1 MMNTTKFLRLALTA
15 LGCSVLLSMPT
26 SASELVYT
34 PVNPTFGGNP
44 ANASGLQANAAA
56 QNNYKA
62 PVVTKVP
69 LTALEKFNNQLQS
82 AILSRLKGETLD
94 GLFDGKGNLLAGGT
108 VTFGNYII
116 KITQKDDGTLVM
128 ETSDITIPNSSTLI
142 NVGTVSDLTR
152 AQAQ

>member
-1 MMNTTKFLRLALTA
+1 MMTIAKIIRRTLPV
-15 LGCSVLLSMPT
+15 LGCSVLLALPA
-26 SASELVYT
+26 SASELLYT

-44 ANASGLQANAAA
+44 ANASGLQANAAS

-94 GLFDGKGNLLAGGT
+94 GLFDGKGNLREGGAM
-108 VTFGNYII
+108 TFGNYRIT
-116 KITQKDDGTLVM
+116 ITQKDGILVM
-128 ETSDITIPNSSTLI
+128 ETSDITIPGSSTTI
-142 NVGTVSDLTR
+142 NIGTVGNLTSVD
-152 AQAQ
+152 AQ

>member
-1 MMNTTKFLRLALTA
+1 MMKSTKFFRLALTA
-15 LGCSVLLSMPT
+15 LGCSVLLALPA

-69 LTALEKFNNQLQS
+69 LTALEKFNSQVQAAL
-82 AILSRLKGETLD
+82 LSRLKGESLD
-94 GLFDGKGNLLAGGT
+94 GLFDGIGNLRDGGI
-108 VTFGNYII
+108 VTFGNYVISI
-116 KITQKDDGTLVM
+116 AKDASGNLVLTTQDK
-128 ETSDITIPNSSTLI
+128 TIPGSVSTI
-142 NVGTVSDLTR
+142 TVGNVPEAV
-152 AQAQ
+152 Q